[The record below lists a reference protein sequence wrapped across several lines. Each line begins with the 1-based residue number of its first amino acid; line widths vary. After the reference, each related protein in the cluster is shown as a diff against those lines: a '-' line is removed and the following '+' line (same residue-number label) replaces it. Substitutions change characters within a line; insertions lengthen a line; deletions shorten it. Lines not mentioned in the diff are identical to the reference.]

1 MWKGVGGL
9 RVCEHVAS
17 TEAATEVE
25 EVEAEEEPRGEEE
38 TSSARISKGA
48 GRRRDRG
55 ECGGDVEGW

>member
-9 RVCEHVAS
+9 RVPSKAAS
-17 TEAATEVE
+17 EAATEVE

-38 TSSARISKGA
+38 TSSARMIKGA